1 MRESDESRAGPGAAV
16 AAGRRHE
23 MLSAL
28 MDGEA
33 SEHELRQLLRA
44 SEEDPA
50 LAASWRRWHLAQSA
64 LRGQAFNS
72 ADLRSRVAARLD
84 APVAAAAG
92 VAAAP
97 ARSVPA
103 WLKPLAS
110 AAVAASVTLF
120 TVFAWQA
127 FQPAAVAPLT
137 GDVVAANTLPVG
149 PRVALGPMVMV
160 REDGEELVM
169 PVAAAATDGAAVAGE
184 SPTAAQ
190 DRINAY
196 LARHA
201 QAAGAANASGLSPY
215 ARVVSLEGEQAP

>member
-1 MRESDESRAGPGAAV
+1 MRDSDETRAPSGTAPAAD
-16 AAGRRHE
+16 RRRE

-33 SEHELRQLLRA
+33 SEHELRQALRA
-44 SEEDPA
+44 TEEDPA
-50 LAASWRRWHLAQSA
+50 LAAAWRRWHLAQSA
-64 LRGQAFNS
+64 LRGQAV
-72 ADLRSRVAARLD
+72 AGVDLRGRIAARLD
-84 APVAAAAG
+84 APAAAAAMP
-92 VAAAP
+92 AA
-97 ARSVPA
+97 RRVPA

-110 AAVAASVTLF
+110 AAVAASVTLA
-120 TVFAWQA
+120 TVFTWQA
-127 FQPAAVAPLT
+127 LQPAALSPAAA
-137 GDVVAANTLPVG
+137 DAVAANSLAAE

-169 PVAAAATDGAAVAGE
+169 PVASAAAGEASPAAE

-201 QAAGAANASGLSPY
+201 QAAGAANARGLSPY